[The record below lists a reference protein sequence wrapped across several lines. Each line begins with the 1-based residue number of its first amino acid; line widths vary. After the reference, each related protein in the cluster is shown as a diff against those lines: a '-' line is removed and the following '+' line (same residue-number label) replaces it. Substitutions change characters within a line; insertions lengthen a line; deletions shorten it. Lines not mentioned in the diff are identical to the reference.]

1 MTDMKMI
8 QDIVKAYGPSGR
20 EDIVTEVLK
29 SYVEPQSTEAYRYR
43 GVAQLMSDGTFQFV
57 PRPSSPKRTRLIKKL
72 AHGRLT
78 ETPEGVVRLTLSAS
92 RDEGLE
98 LRNAFIGEVID
109 AFNGRWME
117 EEPA

>member
-1 MTDMKMI
+1 MENNQI
-8 QDIVKAYGPSGR
+8 QKGGIAYYDNCKFFMFSP
-20 EDIVTEVLK
+20 DNAV
-29 SYVEPQSTEAYRYR
+29 PQSTETYRHR
-43 GVAQLMSDGTFQFV
+43 GVAHQMSDGTFQFV
-57 PRPSSPKRTRLIKKL
+57 SRPASPKRTRLIKKL

-92 RDEGLE
+92 RDEGLN

-117 EEPA
+117 EQDR

>member
-1 MTDMKMI
+1 MEKNKI
-8 QDIVKAYGPSGR
+8 QKGGIAYYDNCKFFMFSP
-20 EDIVTEVLK
+20 DNAV
-29 SYVEPQSTEAYRYR
+29 PQSTETYRYR
-43 GVAQLMSDGTFQFV
+43 GVAHQMSDGTFQFV

-78 ETPEGVVRLTLSAS
+78 ETPEGVVRLTLSAN
-92 RDEGLE
+92 RDEGLD